1 MCSLFSSRCWQT
13 HSCVLDMP
21 VCLHF
26 QQLEQEHRVALCV
39 AKKRPPARVSH
50 RRTWVQWLWWT
61 AVQLKIDQGRSTGP
75 VEPGEQ
81 SVPQRSLPAVPGK
94 TRSVPLQGLSTDA
107 KPTARRAG
115 LVSVVQVYYRSLP
128 HTLGSMDWVPESNG
142 GSLLCRSVLSISST
156 LSLLSKLQ
164 VSK

>member
-39 AKKRPPARVSH
+39 AKKGPPARVNH

-81 SVPQRSLPAVPGK
+81 SGPQRSLPAVPGK

-115 LVSVVQVYYRSLP
+115 LVSVVQVYYRSLL
-128 HTLGSMDWVPESNG
+128 HTLGEHGLSSREQWGLS
-142 GSLLCRSVLSISST
+142 SLPLGAIRFFHSFSPFKIT
-156 LSLLSKLQ
+156 GI
-164 VSK
+164 